1 MNLLSSLTLAATIV
15 VGTAGLADCT
25 SAPIVST
32 SGQTSVIDGWSIQA
46 SAKVSG
52 DLTAVS
58 LPGFDVSS
66 WYRMG
71 SHGTVMVGV
80 NWSLRLPQLQQ
91 CISLKD

>member
-15 VGTAGLADCT
+15 VGIAGVADSA
-25 SAPIVST
+25 SAPIVGT
-32 SGQTSVIDGWSIQA
+32 AGQTSAIDGWSIQA

-52 DLTAVS
+52 DLATVS
-58 LPGFDVSS
+58 QPGFDVSS

-80 NWSLRLPQLQQ
+80 Y
-91 CISLKD
+91 